1 VERFYGPIPSA
12 SEGPLGPPFT
22 LEDVPLEWRALM
34 KRFHSE
40 HVQNES
46 LQRSSR
52 SKSSKNAA
60 RAAAASV
67 TTVESARRSQHV
79 GKVSIGKVGAP
90 KAHTSVS
97 VGLDISNEEYTDM
110 DTVEA
115 GTGSETAEARK
126 AAHDALASV
135 PVRDPSEDG
144 AELQALHLSTAELD
158 EGLTRLQPH
167 DGDELTNAAASSVL
181 ERAPKPEQ
189 IDALSVCDA
198 LNRVELPH
206 SKSHVSEQQ
215 DVVASENASPSDSS
229 GALSTGRSDAQSTN
243 MNRVHC
249 ESIGNGVSATP
260 NMNKTATVIR
270 RAARTTS
277 KPELDATKSATGKSC
292 TRISERVRSISSK
305 VSGRIPQ
312 ESVCDSVASTNLKV
326 NRAPPVRNSFTS
338 IYTLGAS
345 NKSASKPTRTARWVA
360 TVQCTQK

>member
-12 SEGPLGPPFT
+12 SEGPLGPPFS

-34 KRFHSE
+34 KRYHSE

-52 SKSSKNAA
+52 SKSSKNETP
-60 RAAAASV
+60 AAAASV
-67 TTVESARRSQHV
+67 STVESARRSRHA
-79 GKVSIGKVGAP
+79 GKVSTGKGGAP

-97 VGLDISNEEYTDM
+97 VGFDFSNEEHTDM

-115 GTGSETAEARK
+115 GTSSGTAEARK

-144 AELQALHLSTAELD
+144 AEMQALHLSTAELD

-189 IDALSVCDA
+189 IDPFSVCDA
-198 LNRVELPH
+198 LNLVELSH
-206 SKSHVSEQQ
+206 AKSHSSEQQ
-215 DVVASENASPSDSS
+215 DVVASENASPSYSS
-229 GALSTGRSDAQSTN
+229 VTLSTGHSDAQSTN

-260 NMNKTATVIR
+260 NTKIAATLVR

-277 KPELDATKSATGKSC
+277 KPEFDATKSATGKTC
-292 TRISERVRSISSK
+292 TRISERVRSTSVK

-326 NRAPPVRNSFTS
+326 NRAPPVRNGFTS

-345 NKSASKPTRTARWVA
+345 NKSASKPTRTARGVA